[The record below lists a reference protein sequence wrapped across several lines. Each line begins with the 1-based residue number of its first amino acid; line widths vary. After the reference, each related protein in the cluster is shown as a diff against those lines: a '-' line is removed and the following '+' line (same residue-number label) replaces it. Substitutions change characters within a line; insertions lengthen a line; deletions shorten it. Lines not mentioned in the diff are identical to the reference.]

1 MAPEIQMFAKANQ
14 ANHGP
19 QVCAYRQSFA
29 AQSLALED
37 HASDEESP
45 LLLWSAFCT
54 AHEIHTSCGSFKANK
69 IKLKVYMTSGISI
82 IGCLGTEIL
91 RGKMLYCEK
100 EAFSFSTPLAYMSYW
115 KANDQSNVITW
126 YRKCDGDAIT
136 CCKVM

>member
-19 QVCAYRQSFA
+19 QVFAFRQSFA
-29 AQSLALED
+29 VQSLALED
-37 HASDEESP
+37 HASDEEAP
-45 LLLWSAFCT
+45 LLLWSAFYT
-54 AHEIHTSCGSFKANK
+54 ASEIHTTCDSFEENK
-69 IKLKVYMTSGISI
+69 IKLKGYMTSGISI

-115 KANDQSNVITW
+115 KENEQSNVIKW
-126 YRKCDGDAIT
+126 YRKCEGDAIT